1 MIAVNC
7 QAEWPSVI
15 DDEIIDYIANAVQ
28 ILEKSGQDA
37 STIVISAGKSVKPSV
52 DIPKETLQLYLQFGF
67 PNQDSQDFLSDMKIL
82 AKDSQ
87 DLLSEC

>member
-37 STIVISAGKSVKPSV
+37 SAIVISAGKSVKPSV
-52 DIPKETLQLYLQFGF
+52 DIPKETLQPYLQFGF